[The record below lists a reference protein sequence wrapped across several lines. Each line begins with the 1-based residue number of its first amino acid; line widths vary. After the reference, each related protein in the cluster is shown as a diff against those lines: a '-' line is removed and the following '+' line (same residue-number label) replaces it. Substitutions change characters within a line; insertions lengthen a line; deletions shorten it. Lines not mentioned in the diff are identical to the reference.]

1 MNYLK
6 GMGVIFEYLK
16 KKDLTID
23 PCLIFLKNF
32 LSEEKVTMLKSIN
45 EDNIINEEIFCDFY
59 LSNKYYFDKLSN
71 ESGFI
76 SYFEL
81 MTIIYLLK
89 ENNIKFNQ
97 IITNI
102 FNLFSFEKSN
112 QEILS
117 TDDFY
122 FIVETFINSI
132 QKIFGND
139 FYSVENEN
147 MKEKLE
153 KEIDSYYITIFK
165 SKNIKEI
172 KRDNIIQL
180 LNEDPDLF
188 NLLFYIRE
196 KRDKLF
202 N

>member
-1 MNYLK
+1 
-6 GMGVIFEYLK
+6 MGVIFEYLK

>member
-1 MNYLK
+1 
-6 GMGVIFEYLK
+6 MGVIFEYLK

-76 SYFEL
+76 NYFEL
-81 MTIIYLLK
+81 MTIIYLLR

-102 FNLFSFEKSN
+102 FNLFTFEKSN

>member
-1 MNYLK
+1 
-6 GMGVIFEYLK
+6 MGVVLEYLK
-16 KKDLTID
+16 KKNLIID
-23 PCLIFLKNF
+23 PCFLFLNNF
-32 LSEEKVTMLKSIN
+32 LSENKISMLKSIN
-45 EDNIINEEIFCDFY
+45 EDYIIDKEIFCDFY
-59 LSNKYYFDKLSN
+59 LSNKFYFNKLSN
-71 ESGFI
+71 KNGFI
-76 SYFEL
+76 NYFEL

>member
-1 MNYLK
+1 
-6 GMGVIFEYLK
+6 MGVIFEYLK

-32 LSEEKVTMLKSIN
+32 LSEEKITLLKSIN

-76 SYFEL
+76 NYFEL
-81 MTIIYLLK
+81 MTIIYLLR

-102 FNLFSFEKSN
+102 FNLFTFEKSN